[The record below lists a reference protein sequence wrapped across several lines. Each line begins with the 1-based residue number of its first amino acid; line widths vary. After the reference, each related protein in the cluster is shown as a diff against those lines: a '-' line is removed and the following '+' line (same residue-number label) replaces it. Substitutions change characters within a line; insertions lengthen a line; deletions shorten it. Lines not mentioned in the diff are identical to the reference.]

1 MRKRCLKTVLAVAV
15 GLLLVSCAAP
25 QAVPTFTPQNLNPM
39 LQSGDFVQKVDN
51 FVVIVDKS
59 GTMGKPYKGELKLD
73 TAKRLASRMN
83 HTIPDLKMN
92 GALRIFGRTAV
103 FDNELTKLFWG
114 PAPYEKG
121 ALDAGLNKIGFSVGE
136 SPLNLALDAT
146 GQDFKSA
153 QGDIAV
159 IIFTDADKDVMVYD
173 AVKKSAANLKGQYG
187 NRICFYTV
195 QIGVDP
201 DGKKLLEQVVQTGQ
215 CGIYVT
221 GDQIASSEG
230 MADFVTKV
238 FLKKAPPK
246 PAPAAAP
253 AAAPAP
259 VVQKGVILDSD
270 GDGVPDSLDKCPGT
284 PKGAK
289 VNKDGCWVLEDLE
302 NVLFNFDKSNIKP
315 QFYRLLD
322 AAAEVFV
329 KNPGLKV
336 QIEGHTDNI
345 GTASYNM
352 KLSLRRAN
360 AVMDYLIKKGVAKER
375 LSIKGFGFT
384 RPIATNETEEGRA
397 LNRRVEL
404 IPIH

>member
-1 MRKRCLKTVLAVAV
+1 MKMRWLKMVLPVAA
-15 GLLLVSCAAP
+15 GALLIGCAAQ

-39 LQSGDFVQKVDN
+39 LQSGDYVQKVDN

-73 TAKRLASRMN
+73 IAKRLASRMN
-83 HTIPDLKMN
+83 HTIPNLNLN

-103 FDNELTKLFWG
+103 FDNELTKLYWG

-146 GQDFKSA
+146 AQDFKSA

-173 AVKKSAANLKGQYG
+173 AVKKSAANLKAQYG
-187 NRICFYTV
+187 NRICFYAV

-201 DGKKLLEQVVQTGQ
+201 DGKNLLEQVVETGQ
-215 CGIYVT
+215 CGTYVT
-221 GDQIASSEG
+221 GDQVASPEG
-230 MADFVTKV
+230 MADFVRRV

-246 PAPAAAP
+246 PAP
-253 AAAPAP
+253 
-259 VVQKGVILDSD
+259 VVVEKGVILDSD
-270 GDGVPDSLDKCPGT
+270 GDGVPDNLDKCPGT
-284 PKGAK
+284 PKGAR
-289 VNKDGCWVLEDLE
+289 VNKDGCWVLGD
-302 NVLFNFDKSNIKP
+302 VLFDFDRYNIKP
-315 QFYRLLD
+315 QFYHLLD
-322 AAAEVFV
+322 EVAVVFE
-329 KNPGLKV
+329 KNPGLRV
-336 QIEGHTDNI
+336 RIEGHTDNV
-345 GTASYNM
+345 GTAAYNI

-360 AVMDYLIKKGVAKER
+360 SVMEYLVRKGIAKDR
-375 LSIKGFGFT
+375 LSIEGFGFT
-384 RPIATNETEEGRA
+384 RPIAPNSTEEGRA

-404 IPIH
+404 TPIR

>member
-1 MRKRCLKTVLAVAV
+1 MKMRWLKTVLPVAV
-15 GLLLVSCAAP
+15 GVLLISCAAP
-25 QAVPTFTPQNLNPM
+25 KAVPTFTPQNLNPM
-39 LQSGDFVQKVDN
+39 LQSGDYVQKVDN

-73 TAKRLASRMN
+73 IAKRLASRMN
-83 HTIPDLKMN
+83 HTIPDLNMT

-103 FDNELTKLFWG
+103 FDNELTKLYWG

-146 GQDFKSA
+146 AQDFKSA

-173 AVKKSAANLKGQYG
+173 AVKKSAANLKAQYG
-187 NRICFYTV
+187 NRICFYAV

-201 DGKKLLEQVVQTGQ
+201 DGKKLLEEIVQAGQ
-215 CGIYVT
+215 CGCYVT
-221 GDQIASSEG
+221 GDEIASSEG
-230 MADFVTKV
+230 MADFVKMI

-246 PAPAAAP
+246 PAPP
-253 AAAPAP
+253 P
-259 VVQKGVILDSD
+259 VVVEKVVILDSD

-284 PKGAK
+284 PKGAR
-289 VNKDGCWVLEDLE
+289 VNKDGCWVLGD
-302 NVLFNFDKSNIKP
+302 VLFDFDKSNIKP
-315 QFYRLLD
+315 QFYHLLD
-322 AAAEVFV
+322 EVAGVFE

-336 QIEGHTDNI
+336 RIEGHTDNI
-345 GTASYNM
+345 GTAAYNL
-352 KLSLRRAN
+352 KLSLRRADT
-360 AVMDYLIKKGVAKER
+360 VMQYLIKKGVAKES
-375 LSIKGFGFT
+375 LSTEGFAAT
-384 RPIATNETEEGRA
+384 RPIATNETEGGRA

-404 IPIH
+404 TPIH